1 MILMVPF
8 QLEIFYDCMKHLACA
23 VFHWLWGW
31 EMHPIISVPVWLIC
45 ILLWGFWKYPSL
57 TPHCCWP
64 QNRVKM
70 HLFLVFGCAR
80 LHRSWKV
87 WHTLDFKSCE
97 SGDGLEEWEFHA
109 ASSRPPMVEIG
120 KLPSSSGMAVQG
132 AGWAAAAQLCCLQRD
147 RFTCLTVII
156 PWWKKYSAFPLGAL
170 LSCSFLCYFSKE
182 MKASSLIAWE

>member
-23 VFHWLWGW
+23 VFHWWWGW

-120 KLPSSSGMAVQG
+120 KPCPAPLAWLCRVQAEQQQHSCAV
-132 AGWAAAAQLCCLQRD
+132 
-147 RFTCLTVII
+147 
-156 PWWKKYSAFPLGAL
+156 
-170 LSCSFLCYFSKE
+170 FSE
-182 MKASSLIAWE
+182 TGSHAWQS